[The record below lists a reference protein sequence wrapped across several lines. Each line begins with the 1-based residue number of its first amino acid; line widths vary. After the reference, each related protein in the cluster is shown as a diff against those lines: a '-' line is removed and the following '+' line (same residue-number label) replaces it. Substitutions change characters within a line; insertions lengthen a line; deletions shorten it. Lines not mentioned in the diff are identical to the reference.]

1 MRLNARLLGSGVLVL
16 SAFACASESSTPA
29 GPEIGTVENQTPGL
43 PRAWFGGSVRSDVY
57 EVGIDNGVR
66 RSGSASAYLRSR
78 TNAVDASSFASIGQS
93 MSAVTYRGRR
103 VRLSGYVRVD
113 SVTGGGAGL
122 WMRVDGATATLGF
135 DNMISYGRPITGTTG
150 WRPYDVVLDVPADA
164 VGVTIGALF
173 EGRGLVRIDDVKF
186 EIVDTTVPTSRGPI
200 RAPTTAD
207 SATVTNTY
215 LRNSATP
222 SNLDFEGHAAT
233 TIADAATVAWLGA
246 NARPF
251 VTDAPTSGFDDLAE
265 IGTIVGTARVVALG
279 EATHGTR
286 EFFRMKHRTFE
297 YLVETQGFTHFTIE
311 ATMPESRAMDRYVT
325 RGEGDPE
332 KLLSNLYFWTWN
344 TEEVL
349 DLVKWMRAYNVRA
362 SAPKLR
368 FVGFDMQSP
377 QQAVDSILSTLT
389 RLDATLGQRARTTVS
404 CLAPARDASGLY
416 ASSRYLSGTTAIQRV
431 SCADSL
437 SALAT
442 TVTTRRAQWAA
453 TNSAE
458 ELDWIE
464 QYVTLVRQWARMA
477 ASSSGSAERGKAMA
491 DNLLWVADKNP
502 AARIFAWAHN
512 YHVSRKPGAMGS
524 FVGARLGTQY
534 RVFGFTFG
542 LGRLNAVGMNA
553 SGAFSGVVQHTV
565 DAIDVSSLEA
575 VFAATNQPRLIF
587 DARRIASGGSAAAT
601 LDKALRM
608 RTIGAVYA
616 AASASSY
623 FDQTL
628 IPLDYDALIWF
639 ANTTQSTL
647 LPFR

>member
-1 MRLNARLLGSGVLVL
+1 
-16 SAFACASESSTPA
+16 
-29 GPEIGTVENQTPGL
+29 
-43 PRAWFGGSVRSDVY
+43 
-57 EVGIDNGVR
+57 
-66 RSGSASAYLRSR
+66 
-78 TNAVDASSFASIGQS
+78 
-93 MSAVTYRGRR
+93 
-103 VRLSGYVRVD
+103 
-113 SVTGGGAGL
+113 
-122 WMRVDGATATLGF
+122 
-135 DNMISYGRPITGTTG
+135 
-150 WRPYDVVLDVPADA
+150 
-164 VGVTIGALF
+164 
-173 EGRGLVRIDDVKF
+173 
-186 EIVDTTVPTSRGPI
+186 
-200 RAPTTAD
+200 
-207 SATVTNTY
+207 
-215 LRNSATP
+215 
-222 SNLDFEGHAAT
+222 
-233 TIADAATVAWLGA
+233 
-246 NARPF
+246 
-251 VTDAPTSGFDDLAE
+251 
-265 IGTIVGTARVVALG
+265 
-279 EATHGTR
+279 
-286 EFFRMKHRTFE
+286 MKHRTFE
-297 YLVETQGFTHFTIE
+297 YLVEKQGFTHFTIE

-344 TEEVL
+344 TDEVL
-349 DLVKWMRAYNVRA
+349 DLVKWMRAYNLRA
-362 SAPKLR
+362 NAPRLR

-389 RLDATLGQRARTTVS
+389 RLDLTLGQRARAAVS

-416 ASSRYLSGTTAIQRV
+416 ASTRYLSGTTANQRV

-437 SALAT
+437 SALAA
-442 TVTTRRAQWAA
+442 TVATRRAQWAA
-453 TNSAE
+453 TNSSE
-458 ELDWIE
+458 ELDWVE

-477 ASSSGSAERGKAMA
+477 ASSGGSAERDKAMA

-524 FVGARLGTQY
+524 FMGARLGTQY

-542 LGRLNAVGMNA
+542 LGRLNAVGVNA

-608 RTIGAVYA
+608 RSIGAVYA

-639 ANTTQSTL
+639 ANTTPSTL